1 MQHID
6 GRTTAPCWIV
16 PAAKH
21 EGDPDRLPG
30 VRPSGGGA
38 KRLVF
43 GTWLRVP
50 WVFLQGDV
58 FRMPGEARQAVAMT
72 DIRRMFSASQPPQTE
87 IASRPGTILPAP
99 SSGPAHGID
108 GTRGPPHPFGASDK
122 QEEGANAKIA
132 ILGGAPVSRLRP
144 MDDLRPAKGIQGLM
158 LRLRRARPS
167 GRVPGPERQPP
178 HVRRR
183 SGR

>member
-50 WVFLQGDV
+50 WVFLQGGV
-58 FRMPGEARQAVAMT
+58 FRMPGEARQAVART
-72 DIRRMFSASQPPQTE
+72 DIRRMFSARQTRDHSPCTLFWPRTGNRRNPRTTL
-87 IASRPGTILPAP
+87 IHS
-99 SSGPAHGID
+99 
-108 GTRGPPHPFGASDK
+108 FGASDK

-132 ILGGAPVSRLRP
+132 ILGGAPISRLHP
-144 MDDLRPAKGIQGLM
+144 MDESSPAKSIQGLM
-158 LRLRRARPS
+158 LRSLRARLS
-167 GRVPGPERQPP
+167 RRVPGSERQPP

-183 SGR
+183 SGP